1 MLTLSSF
8 QNAQIRIQPFI
19 TQTPMTFDPQTAL
32 HFKWENHQPTHSFKV
47 RGAINKVLAM
57 DTIPPL
63 LITGSA
69 GNHGQAVARAAQII
83 RAQGWDTQA
92 WVFVP
97 ENTPHVKV
105 NRMLELGAK
114 VERVPGLFG
123 DAEAK
128 AIRTAREAGVPF
140 ISPYNDADVIAGA
153 GTIALEMLAQVPTLE
168 RILVPAGG
176 GGLISGVGLAAKA
189 VNPAIEI
196 IGVLS
201 EASPYLYHQFY
212 YGHMRDVVELPTLTD
227 GLAGAV
233 EEGSMTLELIFQAC
247 DAVIQVTEREV
258 AEAVA
263 YFHRGGEVVEG
274 SGAVGLAAVLAG
286 KVRTD
291 DRVTGA
297 VVSGGNI
304 DPEKLAYVESIVDP
318 LVRQMG
324 RQ

>member
-8 QNAQIRIQPFI
+8 QDAQARIQRFI
-19 TQTPMTFDPQTAL
+19 TQTPLSFDSHARL

-47 RGAINKVLAM
+47 RGAINKILAM
-57 DTIPPL
+57 ETIPPL

-69 GNHGQAVARAAQII
+69 GNHGQAVARAAQIM
-83 RAQGWDTQA
+83 RAHGRDTHA

-97 ENTPHVKV
+97 ENAPNVKV
-105 NRMLELGAK
+105 NRMLEMGAK
-114 VERVPGLFG
+114 VERVPGLYA

-140 ISPYNDADVIAGA
+140 ISPYNDEDVIAGA
-153 GTIALEMLAQVPTLE
+153 GTIALEMVEQVPTLE

-176 GGLISGVGLAAKA
+176 GGLLSGVGLAAKA

-196 IGVLS
+196 IGVLA

-212 YGHMRDVVELPTLTD
+212 YGHMRDVVERPTLTD

-233 EEGSMTLELIFQAC
+233 EEGSITLELIFQAC
-247 DAVIQVTEREV
+247 DAVVQVTEREV

-286 KVRTD
+286 KVRAD

-304 DPEKLAYVESIVDP
+304 DPEKLAHVEAIVATN
-318 LVRQMG
+318 R
-324 RQ
+324 